1 MISREEILKLAELA
15 RLSLSDEEIEQ
26 LQNDL
31 DEMLEF
37 VKQLQQVDTE
47 GVEPMSHS
55 IDLKS
60 VMRPDKLTASL
71 PVEEALKNAPA
82 RIGDFFKVPKVIDL

>member
-15 RLSLSDEEIEQ
+15 RLRLSEEEITS
-26 LQNDL
+26 LQRDL
-31 DEMLEF
+31 DQMLEY
-37 VKQLQQVDTE
+37 VRQLQQVDTE

-55 IDLKS
+55 IDLNS
-60 VMRPDKLTASL
+60 IMRADEVKPSL

-82 RIGDFFKVPKVIDL
+82 RVDDFFAVPKVIDQ